1 MNPPSPPPF
10 SCIGS
15 ITLQWPLKLK
25 QKHLQGAHAY
35 WCANLLQLR
44 SPTAVYTF
52 RKSRHQWTQSHFVQI
67 ESCVYPDWASGC
79 WRGKMTFLI
88 QEDQIF
94 SRWTQWVYMVFFE
107 SVENQNPQQKLQHPK
122 EIHGWVSR
130 KWWDFRVSFVQG
142 NSPPIFTCSR
152 AQGSPRN
159 PIKSGAGFPQI
170 RFTEILPWWS
180 SSQQRPY
187 WTTCWWSPNSL
198 EVQQLW
204 QKGLH
209 KSGCYQDGWDMRKAA
224 KPKHCGNRKWT

>member
-1 MNPPSPPPF
+1 MNPPFPPPF

-15 ITLQWPLKLK
+15 ITLQWPLKIAKTLPR
-25 QKHLQGAHAY
+25 
-35 WCANLLQLR
+35 CSCLLVCEVNVATKV
-44 SPTAVYTF
+44 PYCCVYLPKVKTQVESKF
-52 RKSRHQWTQSHFVQI
+52 QSHFVQI
-67 ESCVYPDWASGC
+67 ESCVVGTELLTAEE
-79 WRGKMTFLI
+79 
-88 QEDQIF
+88 EDDISHPRRSNLF
-94 SRWTQWVYMVFFE
+94 RWTQRVSMGFFE
-107 SVENQNPQQKLQHPK
+107 AVKIQNPQQELQHPK

-152 AQGSPRN
+152 AQGSPSN

-198 EVQQLW
+198 EDQKMW
-204 QKGLH
+204 QF
-209 KSGCYQDGWDMRKAA
+209 
-224 KPKHCGNRKWT
+224 